1 MSIMQAKPTLPIPV
15 LTQLQAVFQ
24 RDTEADCIALVWTH
38 PLTTPVVE
46 QVVEGRRVR
55 AVYCISEL
63 AMREALVKHHQDRKD
78 HSERLV
84 LLSGFAETKLAMD
97 VLARLWRNE
106 PQRISPWKTLQQ
118 LIRVRDIDP
127 RLTRKHGRWVA
138 EAMLNGVERYQG
150 KISFGDVLDE
160 ETAWRAI
167 AMAHL
172 NYQEA
177 TLDLQSVLSWST
189 KVDVSALLT
198 ALSGDI
204 RDNLGDWLARGLP
217 ETHEVVSTLLLNDQ
231 GSDLLPVALACSVLF
246 SSDIERLH
254 VLDVSQLHISR
265 GIFRERYLGGK
276 KIEFR
281 MLEPLGEV
289 AIALVRHW
297 IGALGFPSYARYLSK
312 TEQILA
318 SLDMQAAAEHSA
330 LLPCGLQA
338 RFNAFAVAL
347 DQALDGGDCMDAE
360 SALQQIEM
368 HCLSGLDRYSETVAR
383 ANMSMRLLRWL
394 KRTPAAEGTV
404 VSLITDYID
413 QGGFCDWARAE
424 IWAGDAHDALNC
436 VYQKLSGQVGRYRER
451 QNRAFGQ
458 QLAAIA
464 RGDHLPGR
472 LIPVERALDNLVAPL
487 AEKGQVLLLV
497 LDGMSEAVYRQLS
510 EDLVRN
516 NWLELQPIET
526 QGDACLVAALPT
538 VTQVSRCSLLSG
550 ELCEGNANDEKKAFT
565 SHAQLKKLASTKF
578 PPQVYH
584 KQDLSQSGSGSLHN
598 SVRGVIAG
606 KEHRILAVVINAIDD
621 QLSSSS
627 QVKVDWSFETVALF
641 RHVMEAAR
649 EAGRVVIVTSD
660 HGHVLD
666 HDSVYQQSA
675 DDNGERYHPVAPG
688 IAPSELEIVVSGE
701 RVVTAGKQVILPW
714 SERLRYTR
722 AKNHGYHG
730 GGSLQEVV
738 IPLGV
743 YINAATRQVPDGWR
757 EVPRRLPD
765 WWYSPMASNAET
777 LSASVELSLV
787 SVNVP
792 VKKAA
797 GKKQAADEVIDDMFG
812 FAAPVLSANKST
824 SQAANGDWIGLLLS
838 SSVYCHVRERAGR
851 TAISDEHM
859 QGLLKLLEKHHWQVM
874 EAVMCSELLIPK
886 LRIRGFLAGAQK
898 LLNVDGYPILSVE
911 RDSQTIRLNV
921 ADLKKQFEI
930 Q

>member
-1 MSIMQAKPTLPIPV
+1 MSIMQANAALPMPV

-24 RDTEADCIALVWTH
+24 RDADADCIALVWPN
-38 PLTTPVVE
+38 PLSAAVVE
-46 QVVEGRRVR
+46 QVVDGRRIR
-55 AVYCISEL
+55 AVYCVSEL
-63 AMREALVKHHQDRKD
+63 AMREALVKHHQEVKD
-78 HSERLV
+78 LSVRLV
-84 LLSGFAETKLAMD
+84 LLSGYVETGLAMD

-118 LIRVRDIDP
+118 LILVRDIDP

-138 EAMLNGVERYQG
+138 EAMLSGVERYQG
-150 KISFGDVLDE
+150 KISFGEVLDQ

-189 KVDVSALLT
+189 KVDASGLVRALHD
-198 ALSGDI
+198 DI

-231 GSDLLPVALACSVLF
+231 GSDLLPVALVCSALF
-246 SSDIERLH
+246 SSSVERQH
-254 VLDVSQLHISR
+254 ALDLSQLHISR

-281 MLEPLGEV
+281 VLQPLGKV
-289 AIALVRHW
+289 AVAVVKQW
-297 IGALGFPSYARYLSK
+297 VGAINFQSYARYLSK
-312 TEQILA
+312 AEQILA
-318 SLDMQAAAEHSA
+318 SLDMQPAAEHSE

-338 RFNAFAVAL
+338 RFNAFAAAL
-347 DQALDGGDCMDAE
+347 DQALNGDAITAAE
-360 SALQQIEM
+360 SALQQMEM
-368 HCLSGLDRYSETVAR
+368 HSLAGLGLYSETVVR
-383 ANMSMRLLRWL
+383 ANMAMRLLRWL
-394 KRTPAAEGTV
+394 KQAPVAEGTAI
-404 VSLITDYID
+404 SLMTDYVD

-424 IWAGDAHDALNC
+424 IWAGDAHDALSV
-436 VYQKLSGQVGRYRER
+436 VYQKLSQQVGRHRER
-451 QNRAFGQ
+451 QNQAFGQ
-458 QLAAIA
+458 QLATIA
-464 RGDHLPGR
+464 RGDHLPAR
-472 LIPVERALDNLVAPL
+472 LIPVESALDSLVAPL
-487 AEKGQVLLLV
+487 AEQGQVLMLV

-510 EDLVRN
+510 VDLVRN
-516 NWLELQPIET
+516 NWLELQTVEA

-550 ELCEGNANDEKKAFT
+550 VLCEGNAGDEKKAFT
-565 SHAQLKKLASTKF
+565 GHAQLKKLASTKF
-578 PPQVYH
+578 PPLVYH
-584 KQDLSQSGSGSLHN
+584 KPDLSQPGSGSLHSN
-598 SVRGVIAG
+598 VRGVIAG

-627 QVKVDWSFETVALF
+627 QVKVDWSFETVALL

-649 EAGRVVIVTSD
+649 EAGRIVIVTSD

-675 DDNGERYHPVAPG
+675 DDNGERYHPVALG
-688 IAPSELEIVVSGE
+688 IAPSELEVLVSGD
-701 RVVTAGKQVILPW
+701 RVVTANKQVILPW
-714 SERLRYTR
+714 SERVRYTR

-743 YINAATRQVPDGWR
+743 YINAAARQVPDGWR
-757 EVPRRLPD
+757 EVPRRLPA
-765 WWYSPMASNAET
+765 WWDPSKASTVEPLSKFEESP
-777 LSASVELSLV
+777 V
-787 SVNVP
+787 SDAVP

-797 GKKQAADEVIDDMFG
+797 GRKQAVAEVIDDMFG
-812 FAAPVLSANKST
+812 FGAPVQSTQKSV
-824 SQAANGDWIGLLLS
+824 SQAASSDWISLLLS
-838 SSVYCHVRERAGR
+838 SPVYRQVRERAGR
-851 TAISDEHM
+851 TAISDEHL
-859 QGLLKLLEKHHWQVM
+859 QEVLKLLEKHRWQVM
-874 EAVMCSELLIPK
+874 EAVMCSELMIPK
-886 LRIRGFLAGAQK
+886 LRIRGFLAGVQK

-911 RDSQTIRLNV
+911 RESQTIRLNV
-921 ADLKKQFEI
+921 TDLKKQFEI

>member
-1 MSIMQAKPTLPIPV
+1 MSIMHANAALPMPV

-24 RDTEADCIALVWTH
+24 RDADADCIALVWPN
-38 PLTTPVVE
+38 PLSAAVVE
-46 QVVEGRRVR
+46 QVVDGRRIR
-55 AVYCISEL
+55 AVYCVSEL
-63 AMREALVKHHQDRKD
+63 AMREALVKHHQEVKD
-78 HSERLV
+78 LSVRLV
-84 LLSGFAETKLAMD
+84 LLSGYVETGLAMD

-118 LIRVRDIDP
+118 LILVRDIDP

-138 EAMLNGVERYQG
+138 EAMLSGVERYQG
-150 KISFGDVLDE
+150 KISFGEVLDQ

-189 KVDVSALLT
+189 KVDASGLVRALHD
-198 ALSGDI
+198 DI

-231 GSDLLPVALACSVLF
+231 GSDLLPVALVCSVLF
-246 SSDIERLH
+246 SSSVERQH
-254 VLDVSQLHISR
+254 ALDLSQLHISR

-281 MLEPLGEV
+281 VLQPLGEV
-289 AIALVRHW
+289 AVAVVKQW
-297 IGALGFPSYARYLSK
+297 VGAINFQSYARYLSK
-312 TEQILA
+312 AEQILA
-318 SLDMQAAAEHSA
+318 SLDMQPAAEHSE

-338 RFNAFAVAL
+338 RFNAFAAAL
-347 DQALDGGDCMDAE
+347 DQALNGDAITAAE
-360 SALQQIEM
+360 SALQQMEM
-368 HCLSGLDRYSETVAR
+368 HSLAGLGLYSETVVR
-383 ANMSMRLLRWL
+383 ANMAMRLLRWL
-394 KRTPAAEGTV
+394 KQAPVAEGTAI
-404 VSLITDYID
+404 SLMTDYID

-424 IWAGDAHDALNC
+424 IWAGDAHDALSV
-436 VYQKLSGQVGRYRER
+436 VYQKLSQQVGRHRER
-451 QNRAFGQ
+451 QNQAFGQ
-458 QLAAIA
+458 QLATIA
-464 RGDHLPGR
+464 RGDHLPAR
-472 LIPVERALDNLVAPL
+472 LIPVESALDSLVAPL
-487 AEKGQVLLLV
+487 AEQGQVLMLV

-510 EDLVRN
+510 VDLVRN
-516 NWLELQPIET
+516 NWLELQTVEA
-526 QGDACLVAALPT
+526 QGDVCLVAALPT

-550 ELCEGNANDEKKAFT
+550 VLCEGNAGDEKKAFT
-565 SHAQLKKLASTKF
+565 GHAQLKKLASTKF
-578 PPQVYH
+578 PPLVYH
-584 KQDLSQSGSGSLHN
+584 KPDLSQPGSGSLHSN
-598 SVRGVIAG
+598 VRGVIAG

-627 QVKVDWSFETVALF
+627 QVKVDWSFETVALL

-649 EAGRVVIVTSD
+649 EAGRIVIVTSD

-688 IAPSELEIVVSGE
+688 IAPSELEVLVSGD
-701 RVVTAGKQVILPW
+701 RVVTANKQVILPW
-714 SERLRYTR
+714 SERVRYTR

-743 YINAATRQVPDGWR
+743 YINAAARQVPDGWR
-757 EVPRRLPD
+757 EVPRRLPA
-765 WWYSPMASNAET
+765 WWYPSKASTVEPLSKFEESPV
-777 LSASVELSLV
+777 SAA
-787 SVNVP
+787 VP

-797 GKKQAADEVIDDMFG
+797 GRKQAVAEVIDDMFG
-812 FAAPVLSANKST
+812 FGAPVQSTQKSV
-824 SQAANGDWIGLLLS
+824 SQAASSDWISLLLS
-838 SSVYCHVRERAGR
+838 SPVYRQVRERAGR
-851 TAISDEHM
+851 TAISDEHL
-859 QGLLKLLEKHHWQVM
+859 QEVLKLLEKHRWQVM
-874 EAVMCSELLIPK
+874 EAVMCSELMIPK
-886 LRIRGFLAGAQK
+886 LRIRGFLAGVQK

-911 RDSQTIRLNV
+911 RESQTIRLNV
-921 ADLKKQFEI
+921 TDLKKQFEI

>member
-1 MSIMQAKPTLPIPV
+1 MQANAALPMPV

-24 RDTEADCIALVWTH
+24 RDADADCIALVWPN
-38 PLTTPVVE
+38 PLSAAVVE
-46 QVVEGRRVR
+46 QVVDGRRIR
-55 AVYCISEL
+55 AVYCVSEL
-63 AMREALVKHHQDRKD
+63 AMREALVKHHQEVKD
-78 HSERLV
+78 LSVRLV
-84 LLSGFAETKLAMD
+84 LLSGYVETGLAMD

-118 LIRVRDIDP
+118 LILVRDIDP

-138 EAMLNGVERYQG
+138 EAMLSGVERYQG
-150 KISFGDVLDE
+150 KISFGEVLDQ

-189 KVDVSALLT
+189 KVDASGLVRALHD
-198 ALSGDI
+198 DI

-231 GSDLLPVALACSVLF
+231 GSDLLPVALVCSALF
-246 SSDIERLH
+246 SSSVERQH
-254 VLDVSQLHISR
+254 ALDLSQLHISR

-281 MLEPLGEV
+281 VLQPLGKV
-289 AIALVRHW
+289 AVAVVKQW
-297 IGALGFPSYARYLSK
+297 VGAINFQSYARYLSK
-312 TEQILA
+312 AEQILA
-318 SLDMQAAAEHSA
+318 SLDMQPAAEHSE

-338 RFNAFAVAL
+338 RFNAFAAAL
-347 DQALDGGDCMDAE
+347 DQALNGDAITAAE
-360 SALQQIEM
+360 SALQQMEM
-368 HCLSGLDRYSETVAR
+368 HSLAGLGLYSETVVR
-383 ANMSMRLLRWL
+383 ANMAMRLLRWL
-394 KRTPAAEGTV
+394 KQAPVAEGTAI
-404 VSLITDYID
+404 SLMTDYVD

-424 IWAGDAHDALNC
+424 IWAGDAHDALSV
-436 VYQKLSGQVGRYRER
+436 VYQKLSQQVGRHRER
-451 QNRAFGQ
+451 QNQAFGQ
-458 QLAAIA
+458 QLATIA
-464 RGDHLPGR
+464 RGDHLPAR
-472 LIPVERALDNLVAPL
+472 LIPVESALDSLVAPL
-487 AEKGQVLLLV
+487 AEQGQVLMLV

-510 EDLVRN
+510 VDLVRN
-516 NWLELQPIET
+516 NWLELQTVEA

-550 ELCEGNANDEKKAFT
+550 VLCEGNAGDEKKAFT
-565 SHAQLKKLASTKF
+565 GHAQLKKLASTKF
-578 PPQVYH
+578 PPLVYH
-584 KQDLSQSGSGSLHN
+584 KPDLSQPGSGSLHSN
-598 SVRGVIAG
+598 VRGVIAG

-627 QVKVDWSFETVALF
+627 QVKVDWSFETVALL

-649 EAGRVVIVTSD
+649 EAGRIVIVTSD

-675 DDNGERYHPVAPG
+675 DDNGERYHPVALG
-688 IAPSELEIVVSGE
+688 IAPSELEVLVSGD
-701 RVVTAGKQVILPW
+701 RVVTANKQVILPW
-714 SERLRYTR
+714 SERVRYTR

-743 YINAATRQVPDGWR
+743 YINAAARQVPDGWR
-757 EVPRRLPD
+757 EVPRRLPA
-765 WWYSPMASNAET
+765 WWDPSKASTVEPLSKFEESP
-777 LSASVELSLV
+777 V
-787 SVNVP
+787 SDAVP

-797 GKKQAADEVIDDMFG
+797 GRKQAVAEVIDDMFG
-812 FAAPVLSANKST
+812 FGAPVQSTQKSV
-824 SQAANGDWIGLLLS
+824 SQAASSDWISLLLS
-838 SSVYCHVRERAGR
+838 SPVYRQVRERAGR
-851 TAISDEHM
+851 TAISDEHL
-859 QGLLKLLEKHHWQVM
+859 QEVLKLLEKHRWQVM
-874 EAVMCSELLIPK
+874 EAVMCSELMIPK
-886 LRIRGFLAGAQK
+886 LRIRGFLAGVQK

-911 RDSQTIRLNV
+911 RESQTIRLNV
-921 ADLKKQFEI
+921 TDLKKQFEI

>member
-1 MSIMQAKPTLPIPV
+1 MSIMQVNAVLPMPV

-24 RDTEADCIALVWTH
+24 RDADADCIALVWPN
-38 PLTTPVVE
+38 PLPAAVVE
-46 QVVEGRRVR
+46 QVVDGRRIR
-55 AVYCISEL
+55 AVYCVSEL
-63 AMREALVKHHQDRKD
+63 AMREALVKHHQEIKD
-78 HSERLV
+78 LSVRLV
-84 LLSGFAETKLAMD
+84 LLSGYVETGLAMD

-127 RLTRKHGRWVA
+127 RLTRKHVRWVA
-138 EAMLNGVERYQG
+138 EAMLNGFERYHG
-150 KISFGDVLDE
+150 KISFGEVLDQ

-172 NYQEA
+172 NYQES

-189 KVDVSALLT
+189 KVDASGLVRALHE
-198 ALSGDI
+198 DI
-204 RDNLGDWLARGLP
+204 CDNLGDWLARGLP

-231 GSDLLPVALACSVLF
+231 GSDLLPVALVCSVLF
-246 SSDIERLH
+246 SSNVERQH
-254 VLDVSQLHISR
+254 ALDLSQLHISR

-281 MLEPLGEV
+281 ALQPLGEV
-289 AIALVRHW
+289 AVAVVKQW
-297 IGALGFPSYARYLSK
+297 IGAINFQSYARYLSK
-312 TEQILA
+312 AEQILA
-318 SLDMQAAAEHSA
+318 SLDMQSAAVYSE

-338 RFNAFAVAL
+338 RFSAFAVAL
-347 DQALDGGDCMDAE
+347 EQAFSGDDLTAAE

-368 HCLSGLDRYSETVAR
+368 HSLAGLGLYSETVVR
-383 ANMSMRLLRWL
+383 ANMAMRLLRWL
-394 KRTPAAEGTV
+394 KQAPVTEGTAI
-404 VSLITDYID
+404 SLMTDYID

-424 IWAGDAHDALNC
+424 IWAGDAHDALSG
-436 VYQKLSGQVGRYRER
+436 VYQQLSQQVGRYRER
-451 QNRAFGQ
+451 QNQAFGQ
-458 QLAAIA
+458 QLTTIA
-464 RGDHLPGR
+464 RGDHLPAR
-472 LIPVERALDNLVAPL
+472 LIPVESALDSLVAPL
-487 AEKGQVLLLV
+487 AEHGQVLLLV

-510 EDLVRN
+510 VDLVRN
-516 NWLELQPIET
+516 NWLELQTVEA
-526 QGDACLVAALPT
+526 QGDACLVAAFPT

-550 ELCEGNANDEKKAFT
+550 ALCEGNASDEKKAFAG
-565 SHAQLKKLASTKF
+565 HAQLKKLASTKF
-578 PPQVYH
+578 PPQVFH
-584 KQDLSQSGSGSLHN
+584 KSDLSQPGSGSLHSN
-598 SVRGVIAG
+598 VRGVIAG

-627 QVKVDWSFETVALF
+627 QVKVDWSFETVALL

-675 DDNGERYHPVAPG
+675 DENGERYHPVGPG
-688 IAPSELEIVVSGE
+688 IAPSELEVLVSGG
-701 RVVTAGKQVILPW
+701 RVVTASKQVILPW
-714 SERLRYTR
+714 SERLRYIR
-722 AKNHGYHG
+722 GKNHGYHG

-743 YINAATRQVPDGWR
+743 YINATNRQVPDGWR
-757 EVPRRLPD
+757 EIPRRLPV
-765 WWYSPMASNAET
+765 WWHSPKVTQAEAPT
-777 LSASVELSLV
+777 VHDQSTVSAD
-787 SVNVP
+787 VP
-792 VKKAA
+792 AKKAA
-797 GKKQAADEVIDDMFG
+797 GKKQAAAEVIDDMFG
-812 FAAPVLSANKST
+812 FTAPAQTASKSV
-824 SQAANGDWIGLLLS
+824 SQAASSDWVEGLLCS
-838 SSVYCHVRERAGR
+838 PVYRQVRDRAGR

-859 QGLLKLLEKHHWQVM
+859 QGLLKLLEKHRWQVM

-911 RDSQTIRLNV
+911 RDSQTIRLNM

>member
-1 MSIMQAKPTLPIPV
+1 MSIMQVNSALPMPV

-24 RDTEADCIALVWTH
+24 RDADADCIALVWPN
-38 PLTTPVVE
+38 PLPAAVVE
-46 QVVEGRRVR
+46 QVVEDRTVR
-55 AVYCISEL
+55 AVYCVSEL
-63 AMREALVKHHQDRKD
+63 AMREALVKHHEATKD
-78 HSERLV
+78 LSVRLV
-84 LLSGFAETKLAMD
+84 LLSGYVETGLAMD

-138 EAMLNGVERYQG
+138 EAMLNGFERYQE
-150 KISFGDVLDE
+150 KISFGDVLDQ

-189 KVDVSALLT
+189 SVDVNALVT
-198 ALSGDI
+198 ALTDDV

-231 GSDLLPVALACSVLF
+231 GSDLLPVALTCSVLF
-246 SSDIERLH
+246 SSSAERQH
-254 VLDVSQLHISR
+254 ALDLSQLHISR

-281 MLEPLGEV
+281 ALRPLGEV
-289 AIALVRHW
+289 AVAVVKQW
-297 IGALGFPSYARYLSK
+297 VGAINFQSYARYLAK
-312 TEQILA
+312 AEQILA
-318 SLDMQAAAEHSA
+318 SLDMQAAAEQSE

-338 RFNAFAVAL
+338 RFNDFAAAL
-347 DQALDGGDCMDAE
+347 DQALNNDDITAAE
-360 SALQQIEM
+360 SALQQMEK
-368 HCLSGLDRYSETVAR
+368 HSLAGLGLYSETVVR
-383 ANMSMRLLRWL
+383 ANMAMRLLRWL
-394 KRTPAAEGTV
+394 KQAPVAEGTA
-404 VSLITDYID
+404 VSLMTDYID

-424 IWAGDAHDALNC
+424 IWAGDAHDALSV
-436 VYQKLSGQVGRYRER
+436 VYQKLSQLVGRHRER
-451 QNRAFGQ
+451 QNQAFGQ
-458 QLAAIA
+458 QLTTIA
-464 RGDHLPGR
+464 RGDHLPPR
-472 LIPVERALDNLVAPL
+472 LIPVESALDSLVAPL
-487 AEKGQVLLLV
+487 AEQGQVLLLV

-510 EDLVRN
+510 VDLVRN
-516 NWLELQPIET
+516 NWLELQTVEA

-550 ELCEGNANDEKKAFT
+550 ALCEGNASDEKRAFT
-565 SHAQLKKLASTKF
+565 GHAQLKKLASTKF
-578 PPQVYH
+578 PPLVYH
-584 KQDLSQSGSGSLHN
+584 KPDLSQPGSGSLHS

-606 KEHRILAVVINAIDD
+606 KEHRVLAVVINAIDD

-627 QVKVDWSFETVALF
+627 QVKVDWSFETVALL

-675 DDNGERYHPVAPG
+675 DENGERYHPIAPG
-688 IAPSELEIVVSGE
+688 IVPSDLEVLVSGE
-701 RVVTAGKQVILPW
+701 RVVTASKQVILPW

-743 YINAATRQVPDGWR
+743 YINATNRQVPEGWR
-757 EVPRRLPD
+757 EVPRRLPV
-765 WWYSPMASNAET
+765 WWYSSKAET
-777 LSASVELSLV
+777 LSALADSSPV
-787 SVNVP
+787 STDAP
-792 VKKAA
+792 IKKAA

-812 FAAPVLSANKST
+812 FAAPAQSVSKANPQPAES
-824 SQAANGDWIGLLLS
+824 DWIGLLFGS
-838 SSVYCHVRERAGR
+838 PVYRQVQERAGR

-859 QGLLKLLEKHHWQVM
+859 QNLLKLLEKHRWQVM

-898 LLNVDGYPILSVE
+898 LLNVDGYPILAVE

>member
-1 MSIMQAKPTLPIPV
+1 MSIMHANAALPMPV

-24 RDTEADCIALVWTH
+24 RDADADCIALVWPN
-38 PLTTPVVE
+38 PLSAAVVE
-46 QVVEGRRVR
+46 QVVDGRRIR
-55 AVYCISEL
+55 AVYCVSEL
-63 AMREALVKHHQDRKD
+63 AMREALVKHHQEVKD
-78 HSERLV
+78 LSVRLV
-84 LLSGFAETKLAMD
+84 LLSGYVETGLAMD

-118 LIRVRDIDP
+118 LILVRDIDP

-138 EAMLNGVERYQG
+138 EAMLSGVERYQG
-150 KISFGDVLDE
+150 KISFGEVLDQ

-189 KVDVSALLT
+189 KVDASGLVRALHD
-198 ALSGDI
+198 DI

-231 GSDLLPVALACSVLF
+231 GSDLLPVALVCSVLF
-246 SSDIERLH
+246 SSSVERQH
-254 VLDVSQLHISR
+254 ALDLSQLHISR

-281 MLEPLGEV
+281 VLQPLGEV
-289 AIALVRHW
+289 AVAVVKQW
-297 IGALGFPSYARYLSK
+297 VGAINFQSYARYLSK
-312 TEQILA
+312 AEQILA
-318 SLDMQAAAEHSA
+318 SLDMQPAAEHSE

-338 RFNAFAVAL
+338 RFNAFAAAL
-347 DQALDGGDCMDAE
+347 DQALNGDAITSAE
-360 SALQQIEM
+360 SALQQMEM
-368 HCLSGLDRYSETVAR
+368 HSLAGLGLYSETVVR
-383 ANMSMRLLRWL
+383 ANMAMRLLRWL
-394 KRTPAAEGTV
+394 KQAPVAEGTAI
-404 VSLITDYID
+404 SLMTDYID

-424 IWAGDAHDALNC
+424 IWAGDAHDALSV
-436 VYQKLSGQVGRYRER
+436 VYQKLSQQVGRHRER
-451 QNRAFGQ
+451 QNQAFGQ
-458 QLAAIA
+458 QLATIA
-464 RGDHLPGR
+464 RGDHLPAR
-472 LIPVERALDNLVAPL
+472 LIPVESALDSLVAPL
-487 AEKGQVLLLV
+487 AEQGQVLMLV

-510 EDLVRN
+510 VDLVRN
-516 NWLELQPIET
+516 NWLELQTVEA

-550 ELCEGNANDEKKAFT
+550 VLCEGNAGDEKKAFT
-565 SHAQLKKLASTKF
+565 GHAQLKKLASTKF
-578 PPQVYH
+578 PPLVYH
-584 KQDLSQSGSGSLHN
+584 KPDLSQPGSGSLHSN
-598 SVRGVIAG
+598 VRGVIAG

-627 QVKVDWSFETVALF
+627 QVKVDWSFETVALL

-649 EAGRVVIVTSD
+649 EAGRIVIVTSD

-675 DDNGERYHPVAPG
+675 DDNGERYHPVALG
-688 IAPSELEIVVSGE
+688 IAPSELEVLVSGD
-701 RVVTAGKQVILPW
+701 RVVTANKQVILPW

-743 YINAATRQVPDGWR
+743 YINAAARQVPDGWR
-757 EVPRRLPD
+757 EVPRRLPA
-765 WWYSPMASNAET
+765 WWYPSKASTVEPLSKFEESPV
-777 LSASVELSLV
+777 SAA
-787 SVNVP
+787 VP

-797 GKKQAADEVIDDMFG
+797 GRKQAVAEVIDDMFG
-812 FAAPVLSANKST
+812 FGAPVQSTQKSV
-824 SQAANGDWIGLLLS
+824 SQAASSDWISLLLS
-838 SSVYCHVRERAGR
+838 SPVYRQVRERAGR
-851 TAISDEHM
+851 TAISDEHL
-859 QGLLKLLEKHHWQVM
+859 QEVLKLLEKHRWQVM
-874 EAVMCSELLIPK
+874 EAVMCSELMIPK
-886 LRIRGFLAGAQK
+886 LRIRGFLAGVQK

-911 RDSQTIRLNV
+911 RESQTIRLNV
-921 ADLKKQFEI
+921 TDLKKQFEI